1 MLTGFAI
8 HGEQQCRPPS
18 VMADTGGAEQA
29 RRSQLFA
36 RWGRSTHGMSG
47 HPLYTLAT
55 QVQRN
60 KLTLQQAIARIPET
74 RELRDMAD
82 SQLIEFDKQ
91 IGELPAKERAFA
103 YILASLNYAAA
114 KAKGFR
120 RVQVDCALRL
130 ADLTYEPSARMSILH
145 EALSSSRKSGYRRGE
160 KVALSTLA
168 GLYAQDAR
176 FDEAIALYRDQV
188 ESAKAGGYSAIDVE
202 SLLAL
207 GDIYRHLSQ
216 TDLALETYERGVRVA
231 GAAGQPDGQIEALTR
246 AAEIYLFRGATP
258 EALDAVQR
266 GIALAGAGPDR
277 RLEAELAGLLG
288 DLLRDLRRD
297 QEAEAAYRRALV
309 LTGEE
314 AQGQIDILSR
324 LTPLCIDSGHWQD
337 VADYARQGIV
347 LSNGAL
353 PVQEVRWLL
362 DLALALLELGRD
374 QEAVDAARDGLAIAR
389 AHETDGR
396 LEHDALSRLGALLT
410 ETGSWREATGT
421 LEAALEL
428 SIRLGDESSGATL
441 LTHLARCACYSGD
454 TEEAV
459 IRYTEALNA
468 TRRLSDTPLEAHIL
482 GSLGTLLRDGGQP
495 RRGLEYYHQALDLNT
510 TLGDTRE
517 VVRYHILLGR
527 TYGELRHYDDA
538 RRSFNE
544 ALGLA
549 RRNDDKRGQ
558 VEAHRRFAAMLR
570 SRRDREGA
578 IAQITAAAALVGVLD
593 DPRLAAI
600 TLQELA
606 AIQEEL
612 GHWEESAASYRRLLS
627 NAERVDDL
635 SGRLQ
640 AHLQLGRILQ
650 FHQQPSEAQQHLRQ
664 ALDLAHVLNDPAII
678 DQVSTLFPTGT
689 EDTVSAPYN

>member
-1 MLTGFAI
+1 M
-8 HGEQQCRPPS
+8 
-18 VMADTGGAEQA
+18 MADTGGAEQA

-36 RWGRSTHGMSG
+36 RWGRSTHEMSG
-47 HPLYTLAT
+47 HPLYTLAI

-60 KLTLQQAIARIPET
+60 KCTLQEAIARVDET
-74 RELRDMAD
+74 RDLRDMAD
-82 SQLIEFDKQ
+82 SQLSELDKQ
-91 IGELPAKERAFA
+91 IGELPAKDRAFA

-130 ADLTYEPSARMSILH
+130 ANLTYEPSARMSILH
-145 EALSSSRKSGYRRGE
+145 EALNSSRKSGYRRGE

-207 GDIYRHLSQ
+207 GDIYRHLGQ
-216 TDLALETYERGVRVA
+216 ADLALETYERGVRVA
-231 GAAGQPDGQIEALTR
+231 GAAGQPEGQIEALTR
-246 AAEIYLFRGATP
+246 AAEMYLFRGSTL

-266 GIALAGAGPDR
+266 GIALAEAGTER
-277 RLEAELAGLLG
+277 RLEAELAGLMG
-288 DLLRDLRRD
+288 DLLRELRRD
-297 QEAEAAYRRALV
+297 PEAEAAYRRALA

-324 LTPLCIDSGHWQD
+324 LTPLCIDAGHWQD
-337 VADYARQGIV
+337 AADYARQGII
-347 LSNGAL
+347 LSNGLL
-353 PVQEVRWLL
+353 PEQEVRWLL

-374 QEAVDAARDGLAIAR
+374 QEAVDAARDGLAIAKSQEP
-389 AHETDGR
+389 AGR
-396 LEHDALSRLGALLT
+396 LEHDALGRLGALLT

-428 SIRLGDESSGATL
+428 SIRLGDEASRATL
-441 LTHLARCACYSGD
+441 LTHLARCAWYSGD
-454 TEEAV
+454 NDEAGL
-459 IRYTEALNA
+459 RYTEALNA
-468 TRRLSDTPLEAHIL
+468 SRRLGDTPLEAHIL

-495 RRGLEYYHQALDLNT
+495 RRGLDYYHQALELNT
-510 TLGDTRE
+510 RIGDTRE
-517 VVRYHILLGR
+517 VVRNHILLGR

-544 ALGLA
+544 ALGVA
-549 RRNDDKRGQ
+549 RRVDDKRGQ
-558 VEAHRRFAAMLR
+558 VEAHRRFATMLR
-570 SRRDREGA
+570 ARRDREGA
-578 IAQITAAAALVGVLD
+578 IAQITAAAAIVGVID

-650 FHQQPSEAQQHLRQ
+650 FHQQPGEAQQHLQQ
-664 ALDLAHVLNDPAII
+664 ALDLAHALNDSEII
-678 DQVSTLFPTGT
+678 DQVSTLLPTGT
-689 EDTVSAPYN
+689 DDTLSSTYQ

>member
-1 MLTGFAI
+1 M
-8 HGEQQCRPPS
+8 
-18 VMADTGGAEQA
+18 
-29 RRSQLFA
+29 FA
-36 RWGRSTHGMSG
+36 RWGQSSHGMSG
-47 HPLYTLAT
+47 NPLYNLAM

-60 KLTLQQAIARIPET
+60 KLTLKDAIARIDET
-74 RELRDMAD
+74 RDLRDMAD
-82 SQLIEFDKQ
+82 NQLIELDKQ
-91 IGELPAKERAFA
+91 IGELPAKERSFA
-103 YILASLNYAAA
+103 YILASLNYATA

-130 ADLTYEPSARMSILH
+130 ANLTYEPASRMSILH
-145 EALSSSRKSGYRRGE
+145 EALNSSRKSGYRRGE

-216 TDLALETYERGVRVA
+216 PDLALETYERAVRVA

-246 AAEIYLFRGATP
+246 AAEMYLFRGATP

-266 GIALAGAGPDR
+266 GIALAEAGTDR
-277 RLEAELAGLLG
+277 RLEAELAGLMG
-288 DLLRDLRRD
+288 DLLRDLRREP
-297 QEAEAAYRRALV
+297 EAEAAYRRALA

-347 LSNGAL
+347 LSNGSL

-389 AHETDGR
+389 AQEPDGR
-396 LEHDALSRLGALLT
+396 LEHDGLSRLGALLT

-428 SIRLGDESSGATL
+428 SIRLGDETSGATL
-441 LTHLARCACYSGD
+441 LTHLARCAWYSGD
-454 TEEAV
+454 TDEAI

-468 TRRLSDTPLEAHIL
+468 TRRLSDIPLEAHIL
-482 GSLGTLLRDGGQP
+482 GSLGTLVRDGGQP
-495 RRGLEYYHQALDLNT
+495 RRGLEYYHQALELNT

-517 VVRYHILLGR
+517 VVRYHTLLGR

-549 RRNDDKRGQ
+549 RRIDDKRGQ
-558 VEAHRRFAAMLR
+558 VEAHRRFATMLR
-570 SRRDREGA
+570 ARRDREGA
-578 IAQITAAAALVGVLD
+578 IAQITAAAAIVGVID
-593 DPRLAAI
+593 DPRLAAL

-664 ALDLAHVLNDPAII
+664 ALDLAHALNDPEII
-678 DQVSTLFPTGT
+678 DQVSTLLPTGT
-689 EDTVSAPYN
+689 DDTLSSTYH